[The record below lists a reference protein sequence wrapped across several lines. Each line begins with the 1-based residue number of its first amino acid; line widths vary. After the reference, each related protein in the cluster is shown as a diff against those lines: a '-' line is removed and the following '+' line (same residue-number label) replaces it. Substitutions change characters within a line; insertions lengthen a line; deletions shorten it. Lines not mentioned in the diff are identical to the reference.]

1 MVLENFQ
8 NTKQKTNKIVEKKTK
23 IVERIIVEKKIKIV
37 EKQNQNS
44 GNQNSGK
51 RNNLVGKKNKIV
63 AKNGILNQPKYYCE
77 SCDYNCFKKYNWTKH
92 LATDKHKN
100 ASMEIKSLAT
110 EIKESPITL
119 SML

>member
-23 IVERIIVEKKIKIV
+23 IVEKIIVGKKIKIV

-51 RNNLVGKKNKIV
+51 RNNLVEKK
-63 AKNGILNQPKYYCE
+63 
-77 SCDYNCFKKYNWTKH
+77 KK
-92 LATDKHKN
+92 
-100 ASMEIKSLAT
+100 
-110 EIKESPITL
+110 
-119 SML
+119 